1 MATERLP
8 MRHIRE
14 ILRLKWGLK
23 RSHRETARS
32 LGISP
37 GAVASVLTR
46 ATTLGLTWEALAA
59 LSDDALEQ
67 RLYGPKLSGG
77 VSRPLPDPT
86 WLHTELRRAG
96 VTLELLHLEYL
107 QQHPDGYRYSAFC
120 RHYRAWLGHQ
130 RVSMRQVHKAGE
142 KLFVDYSGKKPALVD
157 AATGVVRPVELFV
170 AVLGA
175 SNYTYAEATETQRS
189 ADFIQSHGRALE
201 YLAGVPAAI
210 VPDQLKPGVRDA
222 CRYEPILQR
231 TYEEWATHYG
241 TAILPA
247 RPAKPRDK
255 AKVEVAVQVAQRWIL
270 ARLRHETFFSLAA
283 LNVRIRGLLAD
294 LNARPMK
301 GYDGQSRRDLFL
313 RFDQPTLRPLPTERF
328 VYTEWRQARVNID
341 YHIEVERHCYS
352 VPHRL
357 IHQTLDVRLSATT
370 VEVFQRGTRLWVHR
384 RHHHVGGFTTIAE
397 HMPHA
402 HRAHLEW
409 SPSRLIRWGA
419 TVGPQTAALVEQ
431 ILANRPHPEQG
442 YRSCLGLLR
451 LAKQYG
457 PDRVEAASRR
467 AVAVGARSYRHVEAM
482 LKHGLDRV
490 PLEADA
496 PPSPPRAGH
505 ANVRGPA
512 YYQQELPHAD

>member
-14 ILRLKWGLK
+14 ILRLKWTLK

-37 GAVASVLTR
+37 GAVASVISR
-46 ATTLGLTWEALAA
+46 ANQIGMTW
-59 LSDDALEQ
+59 DALEGMTDEALEE
-67 RLYGPKLSGG
+67 RLYGPKITGRIA
-77 VSRPLPDPT
+77 RPLPDPA
-86 WLHTELRRAG
+86 WMHTELRRAG

-120 RHYRAWLGHQ
+120 AHYREWLERQ
-130 RVSMRQVHKAGE
+130 RVSMRQVHKAGD
-142 KLFVDYSGKKPALVD
+142 KLFLDYSGKKPEIVD
-157 AATGVVRPVELFV
+157 PATGVVRLVELFV

-189 ADFIQSHGRALE
+189 ADFIQSHSRTVE
-201 YLAGVPAAI
+201 YLGGVPALI
-210 VPDQLKPGVRDA
+210 VPDQLKTGVRDA

-231 TYEEWATHYG
+231 TYEEWAAHYQ

-255 AKVEVAVQVAQRWIL
+255 AKVEVAVQIAQRWIL

-283 LNVRIRGLLAD
+283 LNGRIRELLLD

-301 GYDGQSRRDLFL
+301 GYGGLSRRDLFE
-313 RFDQPTLRPLPTERF
+313 RFDRPALRPLPAERF
-328 VYTEWRQARVNID
+328 VYTEWRQAGVNID
-341 YHIEVERHCYS
+341 YHVDIERHYYS
-352 VPHRL
+352 VPYRL
-357 IHQTLDVRLSATT
+357 IHQTLDIRLSAAT
-370 VEVFQRGTRLWVHR
+370 VEVFQRGTRIWVHR
-384 RHHHVGGFTTIAE
+384 RSHQVGGFTTIPE
-397 HMPHA
+397 HMPQA

-409 SPSRLIRWGA
+409 SPSRLIRWAG
-419 TVGPQTAALVEQ
+419 TVGPHTAALVEQ
-431 ILANRPHPEQG
+431 ILASRPHPEQG

-451 LAKQYG
+451 LTKQYG
-457 PDRVEAASRR
+457 PERVEAASAR

-490 PLEADA
+490 PLDAAD
-496 PPSPPRAGH
+496 PSPSLRPMH

-512 YYQQELPHAD
+512 YYQQELPHDD

>member
-14 ILRLKWGLK
+14 ILRLKWRLQ

-37 GAVASVLTR
+37 GAVASVIRR
-46 ATTLGLTWEALAA
+46 ATGIGLTWDALEAV
-59 LSDDALEQ
+59 SDDALEQ
-67 RLYGPKLSGG
+67 RLYGPKLPGR
-77 VSRPLPDPT
+77 VVRPLPDPA
-86 WLHTELRRAG
+86 WIHTELRRTG

-107 QQHPDGYRYSAFC
+107 QAHADGYRYSAFC
-120 RHYRAWLGHQ
+120 AHYREWLERQ
-130 RVSMRQVHKAGE
+130 RRSMRQVHKAGD
-142 KLFVDYSGKKPALVD
+142 KLFVDYSGKKPEVVD
-157 AATGVVRPVELFV
+157 AATGAVHSVELFI

-189 ADFIQSHGRALE
+189 ADFIQSHSRTVE
-201 YLAGVPAAI
+201 FLAGVPALV
-210 VPDQLKPGVRDA
+210 VPDQLKPGVRAA

-231 TYEEWATHYG
+231 TYEEWAAHYT

-283 LNVRIRGLLAD
+283 LNARIRDLLAD

-301 GYDGQSRRDLFL
+301 GYGGASRRDLFT
-313 RFDQPTLRPLPTERF
+313 RFDQPALRPLPAERF
-328 VYTEWRQARVNID
+328 VYTEWRAARVNID
-341 YHIEVERHCYS
+341 YHVDVEHHLYS

-357 IHQTLDVRLSATT
+357 IHQTVDLRLSATT
-370 VEVFQRGTRLWVHR
+370 LEVFQRGTRIWVHR
-384 RHHHVGGFTTIAE
+384 RNHHPGYTTVPE

-402 HRAHLEW
+402 HRSHMEW

-419 TVGPQTAALVEQ
+419 TVGPHTAALVEQ
-431 ILANRPHPEQG
+431 ILASRPHPEQG

-451 LAKQYG
+451 LTKQYG
-457 PDRVEAASRR
+457 PERVEAASAR
-467 AVAVGARSYRHVEAM
+467 AVAVGARSYRHVETM

-490 PLEADA
+490 PLEADDP
-496 PPSPPRAGH
+496 PPSPRRVH
-505 ANVRGPA
+505 DNVRGPA

>member
-120 RHYRAWLGHQ
+120 RHYREWLGHQ

-231 TYEEWATHYG
+231 TYEEWAAHYG
-241 TAILPA
+241 TVILPA

-313 RFDQPTLRPLPTERF
+313 RFDQPALRPLPAERF

-419 TVGPQTAALVEQ
+419 TVGPQTATLVEQ
-431 ILANRPHPEQG
+431 ILASRPHPEQG

-451 LAKQYG
+451 LTKQYG
-457 PDRVEAASRR
+457 ADRVEAASGR

-482 LKHGLDRV
+482 LKHGLDRL
-490 PLEADA
+490 PLDTTDA
-496 PPSPPRAGH
+496 SAPRPGH

>member
-14 ILRLKWGLK
+14 ILRLKGRLN

-37 GAVASVLTR
+37 GAVASVWSR
-46 ATTLGLTWEALAA
+46 ARALGLTWEALET
-59 LSDDALEQ
+59 LTDEALEA
-67 RLYGPKLSGG
+67 RLYGPKDAGRSA
-77 VSRPLPDPT
+77 RALPDAT
-86 WLHTELRRAG
+86 WIHTELRQTG

-120 RHYRAWLGHQ
+120 AHYRGWLERQ
-130 RVSMRQVHKAGE
+130 RRSMRQVHRAGE
-142 KLFVDYSGKKPALVD
+142 KLFVDYSGKHAEIVD
-157 AATGVVRPVELFV
+157 PTSGVVRAVELFV

-175 SNYTYAEATETQRS
+175 SNYTYAEATESQRTP
-189 ADFIQSHGRALE
+189 DFIQSHSRTVEFLG
-201 YLAGVPAAI
+201 GVPALV
-210 VPDQLKPGVRDA
+210 VPDQLKTGIRDA
-222 CRYEPILQR
+222 CRYEPVLQR
-231 TYEEWATHYG
+231 TYEEWARHYG

-255 AKVEVAVQVAQRWIL
+255 AKVEVAVQIAQRWIL
-270 ARLRHETFFSLAA
+270 ARLRHETFFSLPA
-283 LNVRIRGLLAD
+283 LNARIRELLAD

-301 GYDGQSRRDLFL
+301 GYGGLSRGDLFT
-313 RFDQPTLRPLPTERF
+313 RFDQPTLRPLPAERF
-328 VYTEWRQARVNID
+328 AYTEWRQARVNVD
-341 YHIEVERHCYS
+341 YHIDVERHLYS

-357 IHQTLDVRLSATT
+357 VHQVVEVRLSPTT
-370 VEVFQRGTRLWVHR
+370 VEIFHRGTRLWVHPR
-384 RHHHVGGFTTIAE
+384 SDHVGYTTISD

-402 HRAHLEW
+402 HRAHREW

-431 ILANRPHPEQG
+431 ILASRPHPEQG

-451 LAKQYG
+451 LEKQYG
-457 PDRVEAASRR
+457 AARLEVASGR
-467 AVAVGARSYRHVEAM
+467 ALVLGARSYRHVDRM
-482 LKHGLDRV
+482 LKHGLDR
-490 PLEADA
+490 LALDAD
-496 PPSPPRAGH
+496 PSPSLPSAPH
-505 ANVRGPA
+505 ENLRGPA

>member
-14 ILRLKWGLK
+14 ILRLKWTLK

-37 GAVASVLTR
+37 GAVASVMSR
-46 ATTLGLTWEALAA
+46 ATQVGLRWDALVHVT
-59 LSDDALEQ
+59 DDALEA
-67 RLYGPKLSGG
+67 RLYGPKITGRG
-77 VSRPLPDPT
+77 ARPLPDPA
-86 WLHTELRRAG
+86 WIHTELRRAG

-107 QQHPDGYRYSAFC
+107 EQHPDGYRYSAFC
-120 RHYRAWLGHQ
+120 AHYREWLDEQ
-130 RVSMRQVHKAGE
+130 RRSMRQVHKAGE
-142 KLFVDYSGKKPALVD
+142 KLFVDYSGKRPEIVES
-157 AATGVVRPVELFV
+157 ATGIVRPVELFV

-189 ADFIQSHGRALE
+189 ADFIQSHSQTVEFLG
-201 YLAGVPAAI
+201 GVPALI
-210 VPDQLKPGVRDA
+210 VPDQLKTGVRDA

-231 TYEEWATHYG
+231 TYEEWAAHYQ

-270 ARLRHETFFSLAA
+270 ARLRHETFLSLAA
-283 LNVRIRGLLAD
+283 LNARIGELLID

-301 GYDGQSRRDLFL
+301 GYGGLSRRDLFD
-313 RFDQPTLRPLPTERF
+313 RFDRPALRPLPAERF
-328 VYTEWRQARVNID
+328 VYTEWRQVRVNID
-341 YHIEVERHCYS
+341 YHVDVERHYYS
-352 VPHRL
+352 VPYRL

-384 RHHHVGGFTTIAE
+384 RRHQVGGFTTIPE

-419 TVGPQTAALVEQ
+419 TVGPHTAALVEQ
-431 ILANRPHPEQG
+431 ILASRPHPEQG

-451 LAKQYG
+451 LAKQYS
-457 PDRVEAASRR
+457 PERVEAASTR

-490 PLEADA
+490 PLDADDSSSA
-496 PPSPPRAGH
+496 PRPAH
-505 ANVRGPA
+505 ANVRGPV
-512 YYQQELPHAD
+512 YYQQEIPHAD

>member
-14 ILRLKWGLK
+14 ILRLKWTLK

-37 GAVASVLTR
+37 GAVASVMSR
-46 ATTLGLTWEALAA
+46 AHQIGLTWDALTHVT
-59 LSDDALEQ
+59 DDALEE
-67 RLYGPKLSGG
+67 RLYGPKITGR
-77 VSRPLPDPT
+77 VARPLPDAA
-86 WLHTELRRAG
+86 WIHTELRRAG

-107 QQHPDGYRYSAFC
+107 EQHPDGYRYSAFC
-120 RHYRAWLGHQ
+120 AHYRDWLARQ
-130 RVSMRQVHKAGE
+130 RLSMHQVHKAGE
-142 KLFVDYSGKKPALVD
+142 KLFVDYSGKKPDVVD
-157 AATGVVRPVELFV
+157 AATGVVQPVELFV

-189 ADFIQSHGRALE
+189 ADFIQSHSQAVEFLG
-201 YLAGVPAAI
+201 GVPALI
-210 VPDQLKPGVRDA
+210 VPDQLKTGVRDA

-231 TYEEWATHYG
+231 TYEEWAAHYQ

-270 ARLRHETFFSLAA
+270 ARLRHETFVSLAA
-283 LNVRIRGLLAD
+283 LNGRIRELLVD

-301 GYDGQSRRDLFL
+301 GYGGHSRRDLFE
-313 RFDQPTLRPLPTERF
+313 RFDRPALRPLPAERF
-328 VYTEWRQARVNID
+328 VYTEWRQVRVNID
-341 YHIEVERHCYS
+341 YHVDIDRHYYS
-352 VPHRL
+352 VPYRL

-384 RHHHVGGFTTIAE
+384 RRHQVGGFTTIPE

-419 TVGPQTAALVEQ
+419 TVGPHTAALVEQ
-431 ILANRPHPEQG
+431 ILASRPHPEQG

-451 LAKQYG
+451 LAKQYS
-457 PDRVEAASRR
+457 PDRVEAASTR
-467 AVAVGARSYRHVEAM
+467 AVALGARSYRHVETM

-490 PLEADA
+490 PLDSDGA
-496 PPSPPRAGH
+496 PAAPRPVH
-505 ANVRGPA
+505 ANVRGPV
-512 YYQQELPHAD
+512 YYQQEIPHAD

>member
-14 ILRLKWGLK
+14 VLRLKWRLH
-23 RSHRETARS
+23 RSHRETALS
-32 LGISP
+32 LGISA
-37 GAVASVLTR
+37 GAVASVLSR
-46 ATTLGLTWEALAA
+46 ATKVGLTWEALDG
-59 LSDDALEQ
+59 LTDDALEA
-67 RLYGPKLSGG
+67 RLYGPKITGRTA
-77 VSRPLPDPT
+77 RPRPDPA
-86 WLHTELRRAG
+86 WIHTELRRAG

-120 RHYRAWLGHQ
+120 LHYREWLERQ
-130 RVSMRQVHKAGE
+130 RRSMRQVHTAGE
-142 KLFVDYSGKKPALVD
+142 KLFVDYSGKRPEIVD
-157 AATGVVRPVELFV
+157 PVSGVVRPVELFV

-189 ADFIQSHGRALE
+189 ADFIASHSRALE
-201 YLAGVPAAI
+201 YLQGCPALVI
-210 VPDQLKPGVRDA
+210 PDQLKTGVRDA

-231 TYEEWATHYG
+231 TYEEWAAHYG

-255 AKVEVAVQVAQRWIL
+255 SKVEVGIQIAQRWIL

-283 LNVRIRGLLAD
+283 LNARIHELLAE

-301 GYDGQSRRDLFL
+301 GYGGASRRDLFT
-313 RFDQPTLRPLPTERF
+313 RFDQLALRPLPAERF

-341 YHIEVERHCYS
+341 YHIEVAHHFYS

-357 IHQTLDVRLSATT
+357 VHQTVDVRLSATT
-370 VEVFQRGTRLWVHR
+370 VEVFQRGTRIGVHR
-384 RHHHVGGFTTIAE
+384 RDDHRGYTTIPE
-397 HMPHA
+397 HLPHA

-419 TVGPQTAALVEQ
+419 TIGSQTAALVEQ
-431 ILANRPHPEQG
+431 ILASRPHPEQG
-442 YRSCLGLLR
+442 YRSCLGLMR

-457 PDRVEAASRR
+457 AERVEAASRR

-482 LKHGLDRV
+482 LKHGLDR
-490 PLEADA
+490 LSIDAD
-496 PPSPPRAGH
+496 PPSPSTRLVH
-505 ANVRGPA
+505 DNVRGPA

>member
-8 MRHIRE
+8 MQHIRE
-14 ILRLKWGLK
+14 ILRLKWILK

-32 LGISP
+32 LGVSP
-37 GAVASVLTR
+37 GAVASVMSR
-46 ATTLGLTWEALAA
+46 ARQVGLTW
-59 LSDDALEQ
+59 DALVDLTDAVLEE
-67 RLYGPKLSGG
+67 RLYGPKITGRS
-77 VSRPLPDPT
+77 VRPRPDPT

-107 QQHPDGYRYSAFC
+107 QQHPTGYRYSAFC
-120 RHYRAWLGHQ
+120 GHYRAWLERQ
-130 RVSMRQVHKAGE
+130 RRSMRQVHPAGE
-142 KLFVDYSGKKPALVD
+142 KLFLDYSGKKPEIVD
-157 AATGVVRPVELFV
+157 PATGLVSPVELFV

-175 SNYTYAEATETQRS
+175 SNYTYVEATETQRT
-189 ADFIQSHGRALE
+189 ADFIQSHSRTVE
-201 YLAGVPAAI
+201 YLGGVPALI
-210 VPDQLKPGVRDA
+210 VPDQLKTGVRDA

-231 TYEEWATHYG
+231 TYAEWAAHYQ

-255 AKVEVAVQVAQRWIL
+255 AKAEVGVQIAQRWIL

-283 LNVRIRGLLAD
+283 LNARIRQLLLD

-301 GYDGQSRRDLFL
+301 GYGGLSRRDLFE
-313 RFDQPTLRPLPTERF
+313 RFDRPALRPLPAERY
-328 VYTEWRQARVNID
+328 VYTEWCQARVNID
-341 YHIEVERHCYS
+341 YHIDVAHHYYS

-357 IHQTLDVRLSATT
+357 VHQLLDIRVSATT
-370 VEVFQRGTRLWVHR
+370 VEVFQGGTRLWVHR
-384 RHHHVGGFTTIAE
+384 RNHHVGGFTTIRE

-431 ILANRPHPEQG
+431 ILASRPHPEQG

-451 LAKQYG
+451 LVKQYG
-457 PDRVEAASRR
+457 PDRVEAASAR
-467 AVAVGARSYRHVEAM
+467 AVAAGARSYRHVDAM

-490 PLEADA
+490 PLD
-496 PPSPPRAGH
+496 PDQPSASPRAAH
-505 ANVRGPA
+505 ANVRGPG
-512 YYQQELPHAD
+512 YY

>member
-14 ILRLKWGLK
+14 ILRLKWCLH

-37 GAVASVLTR
+37 GAVASVISR
-46 ATTLGLTWEALAA
+46 ATGIGLTWDALEEV
-59 LSDDALEQ
+59 SDDALEQ
-67 RLYGPKLSGG
+67 RLYGPKVTGHAA
-77 VSRPLPDPT
+77 RPLPDPA
-86 WLHTELRRAG
+86 WIHTELRRAG

-107 QQHPDGYRYSAFC
+107 QQQPDGYRYSAFC
-120 RHYRAWLGHQ
+120 VHYRDWLTRQ
-130 RVSMRQVHKAGE
+130 RLSMRQVHKAGE
-142 KLFVDYSGKKPALVD
+142 KLFVDYSGKKPEIVD
-157 AATGVVRPVELFV
+157 PATGVVRAVELFV

-189 ADFIQSHGRALE
+189 ADFIQSHGRAVE
-201 YLAGVPAAI
+201 YLGGVPAAI
-210 VPDQLKPGVRDA
+210 VPDQLKTGIRDA

-231 TYEEWATHYG
+231 TYEEWAAHYG

-270 ARLRHETFFSLAA
+270 ARLRHETFFALAP
-283 LNVRIRGLLAD
+283 LNARIRELLAD
-294 LNARPMK
+294 LNVRPMK
-301 GYDGQSRRDLFL
+301 GYGGASRRALFT
-313 RFDQPTLRPLPTERF
+313 RFDQPALRPLPTERF

-341 YHIEVERHCYS
+341 YHVDVERHLYS

-357 IHQTLDVRLSATT
+357 IHQTVDLRLSATT
-370 VEVFQRGTRLWVHR
+370 LEVFQRGTRIWVHR
-384 RHHHVGGFTTIAE
+384 RSHHAGGFTTIPE

-409 SPSRLIRWGA
+409 SPTRLIRWGA
-419 TVGPQTAALVEQ
+419 TVGPHTAALVEQ
-431 ILANRPHPEQG
+431 ILASRPHPEQG

-457 PDRVEAASRR
+457 PDRVEAASGR
-467 AVAVGARSYRHVEAM
+467 AVAGGAPAYSPREALLKPRHAS
-482 LKHGLDRV
+482 GPRGG
-490 PLEADA
+490 DA
-496 PPSPPRAGH
+496 PPAPPPARP

-512 YYQQELPHAD
+512 YYQQEIPHAD

>member
-1 MATERLP
+1 

-37 GAVASVLTR
+37 GAVASVLSR
-46 ATTLGLTWEALAA
+46 ATTLGLTEEAVAA
-59 LSDDALEQ
+59 LTDDALEQ
-67 RLYGPKLSGG
+67 RLYGPKISGH
-77 VSRPLPDPT
+77 VPRPLPDPA
-86 WLHTELRRAG
+86 WIHTELRRAG

-120 RHYRAWLGHQ
+120 RHYREWLGRQ
-130 RVSMRQVHKAGE
+130 RLSMRQVHQAGD
-142 KLFVDYSGKKPALVD
+142 KLFVDYSGKKPTIVD
-157 AATGVVRPVELFV
+157 PVSGVVRQVELFV

-175 SNYTYAEATETQRS
+175 SDYTYAEATETQRS
-189 ADFIQSHGRALE
+189 ADFIQSHGRTLE
-201 YLAGVPAAI
+201 YVAGVPAAVI
-210 VPDQLKPGVRDA
+210 PDQLKPGVRDA

-231 TYEEWATHYG
+231 TYEEWAAHYG
-241 TAILPA
+241 TVILPA

-283 LNVRIRGLLAD
+283 LNARIRELLVD

-301 GYDGQSRRDLFL
+301 GYGGQSRRDLFL
-313 RFDQPTLRPLPTERF
+313 RFDQPALRPLPAERF

-341 YHIEVERHCYS
+341 YHIDVERHLYS

-357 IHQTLDVRLSATT
+357 IHQTVDVRLSAMT
-370 VEVFQRGTRLWVHR
+370 VEVFQRGTRIWVHR
-384 RHHHVGGFTTIAE
+384 RSHHAGGFTTIAE

-419 TVGPQTAALVEQ
+419 SVGPQTAALVEQ
-431 ILANRPHPEQG
+431 ILASRPHPEQG

-451 LAKQYG
+451 LTKQYG
-457 PDRVEAASRR
+457 SERVEAASGR

-490 PLEADA
+490 PLDTTDV
-496 PPSPPRAGH
+496 SPPRPGH

>member
-1 MATERLP
+1 MATDRLP

-14 ILRLKWGLK
+14 ILRLKWSLK

-32 LGISP
+32 LGISA
-37 GAVASVLTR
+37 GAVASVLSR
-46 ATTLGLTWEALAA
+46 ATAVGLTVEALEG
-59 LSDDALEQ
+59 LTDDALEQ
-67 RLYGPKLSGG
+67 RLYGPKIAGHAR
-77 VSRPLPDPT
+77 RPLPDPT
-86 WLHTELRRAG
+86 WIHTELRRAG

-120 RHYRAWLGHQ
+120 RAYREWLGRQ
-130 RVSMRQVHKAGE
+130 RLSMRQVHKAGD
-142 KLFVDYSGKKPALVD
+142 KLFVDYSGKKPEIVD
-157 AATGVVRPVELFV
+157 PTTGAVRPVELFV

-189 ADFIQSHGRALE
+189 ADFVASHSRALE

-231 TYEEWATHYG
+231 TYEEWAAYYG
-241 TAILPA
+241 TVILPA
-247 RPAKPRDK
+247 RPARPRDK

-283 LNVRIRGLLAD
+283 LNARIRELLAE

-313 RFDQPTLRPLPTERF
+313 RFDQPALRALPAERF

-341 YHIEVERHCYS
+341 YHIDVEHHLYS

-357 IHQTLDVRLSATT
+357 IHQTVDVRLSATT
-370 VEVFQRGTRLWVHR
+370 LEVFHRGTRIWVHR
-384 RHHHVGGFTTIAE
+384 RSHHTGFTTIPE

-409 SPSRLIRWGA
+409 SPSRLMRWGA
-419 TVGPQTAALVEQ
+419 TVGPHTAVLVEQ
-431 ILANRPHPEQG
+431 ILASRPHPEQG

-457 PDRVEAASRR
+457 PERVEAASRR

-490 PLEADA
+490 PLDPTES
-496 PPSPPRAGH
+496 SPPRPDHG
-505 ANVRGPA
+505 NLRGPA

>member
-1 MATERLP
+1 

-14 ILRLKWGLK
+14 ILRLKWSLK

-37 GAVASVLTR
+37 GAVASVMSR
-46 ATTLGLTWEALAA
+46 ASAIGLTWAA
-59 LSDDALEQ
+59 LEEVTADALEQ
-67 RLYGPKLSGG
+67 RLYGPKVTGRG
-77 VSRPLPDPT
+77 ARPLPDPA
-86 WLHTELRRAG
+86 WVHTELRRVG

-120 RHYRAWLGHQ
+120 AYYRDWLERQ

-142 KLFVDYSGKKPALVD
+142 KLFVDYSGKKPEVVD
-157 AATGVVRPVELFV
+157 PATGVVRPVELFV

-175 SNYTYAEATETQRS
+175 SNYTYAEATDTQRS
-189 ADFIQSHGRALE
+189 ADFIQSHSRALE
-201 YLAGVPAAI
+201 YLGGAPALV
-210 VPDQLKPGVRDA
+210 VPDQLKTGVRDA

-231 TYEEWATHYG
+231 TYEEWAAHYQ

-283 LNVRIRGLLAD
+283 LNARIRELLVD

-301 GYDGQSRRDLFL
+301 GYGGASRRDLFT
-313 RFDQPTLRPLPTERF
+313 RFDQPALRPLPAERF
-328 VYTEWRQARVNID
+328 VYTEWRAARVNID
-341 YHIEVERHCYS
+341 YHVDVEHHLYS

-357 IHQTLDVRLSATT
+357 IHQTVDLRLSATT
-370 VEVFQRGTRLWVHR
+370 LEVFQRGTRIWVHR
-384 RHHHVGGFTTIAE
+384 RSHRPGYTTVAE

-431 ILANRPHPEQG
+431 ILASRPHPEQG

-457 PDRVEAASRR
+457 PERVEAASAR
-467 AVAVGARSYRHVEAM
+467 AVLVGARSYRHVEAM

-490 PLEADA
+490 PLELDDST
-496 PPSPPRAGH
+496 PSTRRVH
-505 ANVRGPA
+505 DNVRGPA

>member
-14 ILRLKWGLK
+14 ILRLKWCLH

-37 GAVASVLTR
+37 GAVASVISR
-46 ATTLGLTWEALAA
+46 ATGIGLTWDALDEV
-59 LSDDALEQ
+59 SDDALEQ
-67 RLYGPKLSGG
+67 RLYGPKVTGHAA
-77 VSRPLPDPT
+77 RPLPDPA
-86 WLHTELRRAG
+86 WIHTELRRAG

-120 RHYRAWLGHQ
+120 VHYRDWLARQ
-130 RVSMRQVHKAGE
+130 RLAMRQVHKAGE
-142 KLFVDYSGKKPALVD
+142 KLFVDYSGKKPEIVD
-157 AATGVVRPVELFV
+157 PATGVVRAVELFV

-189 ADFIQSHGRALE
+189 ADFIQSHGRAVE
-201 YLAGVPAAI
+201 YLGGVPAAI
-210 VPDQLKPGVRDA
+210 VPDQLKTGIRAA

-231 TYEEWATHYG
+231 TYEEWAAHYT

-270 ARLRHETFFSLAA
+270 ARLRHETFFALAP
-283 LNVRIRGLLAD
+283 LNARIRELLAD

-301 GYDGQSRRDLFL
+301 GYGGASRRDLFT
-313 RFDQPTLRPLPTERF
+313 RFDQPALRPLPAERF

-341 YHIEVERHCYS
+341 YHVDVERHLYS

-357 IHQTLDVRLSATT
+357 IHQTVDLRLSATT
-370 VEVFQRGTRLWVHR
+370 LEVFQRGTRIWVHR
-384 RHHHVGGFTTIAE
+384 RSHHVGGFTTIPE

-409 SPSRLIRWGA
+409 SPTRLIRWGA
-419 TVGPQTAALVEQ
+419 TVGPRTAALVEQ
-431 ILANRPHPEQG
+431 ILASRPHPEQG

-457 PDRVEAASRR
+457 PDRVEAASDR
-467 AVAVGARSYRHVEAM
+467 AVTVGARSYRHVEAM

-512 YYQQELPHAD
+512 YYQQEIPHAD

>member
-14 ILRLKWGLK
+14 ILRLKWSLK

-37 GAVASVLTR
+37 GAVASVMSRASAIGLSPDALEWLT
-46 ATTLGLTWEALAA
+46 
-59 LSDDALEQ
+59 DDALEQ
-67 RLYGPKLSGG
+67 RLYGPKITGR
-77 VSRPLPDPT
+77 VARPLPDPA
-86 WLHTELRRAG
+86 WIHTELRRAG

-107 QQHPDGYRYSAFC
+107 GQHPDGYRYSAFC
-120 RHYRAWLGHQ
+120 ASYRDWLERQ
-130 RVSMRQVHKAGE
+130 RLSMRQVHKAGE
-142 KLFVDYSGKKPALVD
+142 KLFVDYSGKKPELVD
-157 AATGVVRPVELFV
+157 PETGIVRAVELFV

-189 ADFIQSHGRALE
+189 ADFIQSHGRTLE
-201 YLAGVPAAI
+201 YLGGTPALV
-210 VPDQLKPGVRDA
+210 VPDQLKTGIRDA

-231 TYEEWATHYG
+231 TYEEWATHYQ

-255 AKVEVAVQVAQRWIL
+255 AKIEVAVQVAQRWIL
-270 ARLRHETFFSLAA
+270 ARLRHDTFFSLAA
-283 LNVRIRGLLAD
+283 LNARIRELLAD

-301 GYDGQSRRDLFL
+301 GYGGLSRRELFT
-313 RFDQPTLRPLPTERF
+313 RFDQPALRPLPAERF

-341 YHIEVERHCYS
+341 YHVDVERHLYS
-352 VPHRL
+352 VPYRL
-357 IHQTLDVRLSATT
+357 IHQTVDLRLSATT
-370 VEVFQRGTRLWVHR
+370 VEVFQRGTRIWVHR
-384 RHHHVGGFTTIAE
+384 RSHHAGGFTTVPE

-402 HRAHLEW
+402 HRAHAEW

-431 ILANRPHPEQG
+431 ILASRPHPEQG

-457 PDRVEAASRR
+457 PERVEAASTR

-482 LKHGLDRV
+482 LKHGLDRL
-490 PLEADA
+490 PLETDD
-496 PPSPPRAGH
+496 PSPSTRRVH
-505 ANVRGPA
+505 DNVRGPA